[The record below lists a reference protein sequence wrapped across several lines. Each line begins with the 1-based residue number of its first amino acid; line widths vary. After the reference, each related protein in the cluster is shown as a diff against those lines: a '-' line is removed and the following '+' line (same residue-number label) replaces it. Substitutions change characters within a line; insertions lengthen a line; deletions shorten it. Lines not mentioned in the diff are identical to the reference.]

1 MAPIPPWAT
10 EEIGVGKGDAFTGSC
25 MNEERPGSQRSM
37 QAMLKS
43 GNAIAKLKLQRECNV
58 IIQTYQRTVAHNR
71 IRSRFCP
78 AVPTYVPCPP
88 EMHAYKRHRR
98 ACVPA

>member
-37 QAMLKS
+37 QAMLS
-43 GNAIAKLKLQRECNV
+43 QG
-58 IIQTYQRTVAHNR
+58 T
-71 IRSRFCP
+71 P
-78 AVPTYVPCPP
+78 
-88 EMHAYKRHRR
+88 
-98 ACVPA
+98 